1 MPAIV
6 GWRHSPK
13 LGSVARPEDS
23 DLAKAGFQTSYI
35 AMRRLLVS
43 LFPSAESGL
52 SGKVRLR
59 TLVVIRWIALV
70 GQLGALAI
78 IYFGFDFELPVVAAL
93 IVVALSG
100 LLNVVQSA
108 TRRADPWLSDRD
120 AALTL
125 CFDLLQ
131 LAVLLGLTGG
141 LSNPFAILILAPV
154 TVSAS
159 NLSRRS
165 TVLLSI
171 IAVAAV
177 STLAFWHFPLPWTAE
192 GFALPP
198 LYVGGAWAALVVAA
212 LFIAAYVS
220 SIAAEARDMD
230 DALTATQMALAR
242 EQRLSALGG
251 LAAAA
256 AHELGSPLAT
266 IAVVARELNRDL
278 PADSPGRDDVEL
290 LLSESNR
297 CGEILANLAAWSEE
311 EGDDFFNRLPLEVLV
326 EAAASPYEQAGVEF
340 DITMTCLFD
349 EEETQPIVHRSP
361 EVLHGLGLLIQNAMQ
376 FADSKVEA
384 RLGWDQDT
392 VTITLIDDG
401 PGFDPAILSR
411 LGEPYLYAKEPRA
424 KQPTSGRRRIDDDK
438 GRLKSNTGRKR
449 SAARNGD
456 RRNGGGGHMGLGVF
470 IAKTLLGRTGAS
482 VSFDNG
488 QWGGAEVEVT
498 WSRESLETELPGKG
512 SI

>member
-1 MPAIV
+1 
-6 GWRHSPK
+6 
-13 LGSVARPEDS
+13 
-23 DLAKAGFQTSYI
+23 
-35 AMRRLLVS
+35 MRRLLVS

-93 IVVALSG
+93 LVVAMSG
-100 LLNVVQSA
+100 VLNIVLSA

-125 CFDLLQ
+125 SFDLLQ

-165 TVLLSI
+165 TVILSI
-171 IAVAAV
+171 LAVMAV
-177 STLAFWHFPLPWTAE
+177 SALAFWHYPLPWMAA

-220 SIAAEARDMD
+220 SIAAEARDMY

-278 PADSPGRDDVEL
+278 PAESPGRDDVEL

-297 CGEILANLAAWSEE
+297 CGEILANLTAWSEE
-311 EGDDFFNRLPLEVLV
+311 ERDDFFNRLPLEVLV
-326 EAAASPYEQAGVEF
+326 EAAAAPYERDGVQF
-340 DITMTCLFD
+340 DITMNCLFD
-349 EEETQPIVHRSP
+349 EEDDQPIVFRSP
-361 EVLHGLGLLIQNAMQ
+361 EALHGLGLLIQNAMQ
-376 FADSKVEA
+376 FADARVDA
-384 RLGWDQDT
+384 RLAWDRESVS
-392 VTITLIDDG
+392 VTIIDDG
-401 PGFDPAILSR
+401 PGFDPAILGR
-411 LGEPYLYAKEPRA
+411 LGEPYIYAKESRA
-424 KQPTSGRRRIDDDK
+424 KEHRSGK
-438 GRLKSNTGRKR
+438 AWLKPSAGAKR
-449 SAARNGD
+449 SSVRDNSHRNSGD
-456 RRNGGGGHMGLGVF
+456 GGNMGLGVF

-482 VSFDNG
+482 VTFDNG
-488 QWGGAEVEVT
+488 QWGGAEVQIT
-498 WSRESLETELPGKG
+498 WSRDSLEPDRFILSQSET
-512 SI
+512 

>member
-1 MPAIV
+1 MP
-6 GWRHSPK
+6 K
-13 LGSVARPEDS
+13 PESAVPPDDPDELDDW
-23 DLAKAGFQTSYI
+23 DLAKAGLATSYV

-52 SGKVRLR
+52 GGKVRLR

-100 LLNVVQSA
+100 LLNIVQSA
-108 TRRADPWLSDRD
+108 TRRTDPWLSDRD

-171 IAVAAV
+171 LAVVAV
-177 STLAFWHFPLPWTAE
+177 STLAFWHFPLPWTAD

-220 SIAAEARDMD
+220 SIAAEARDMH

-278 PADSPGRDDVEL
+278 PPDSPGRDDVEL

-311 EGDDFFNRLPLEVLV
+311 EDDGFLNRLPLEVLV

-340 DITMTCLFD
+340 DITMNCLFD
-349 EEETQPIVHRSP
+349 EEQNQPIVQRSP

-376 FADSKVEA
+376 FSDAKVEA
-384 RLGWDQDT
+384 RLGWDQESVSIT
-392 VTITLIDDG
+392 VIDDG
-401 PGFDPAILSR
+401 PGFDPAIMSR
-411 LGEPYLYAKEPRA
+411 LGEPYLYAKESRS
-424 KQPTSGRRRIDDDK
+424 KQPKSARRRMDDSK
-438 GRLKSNTGRKR
+438 GRLEERRGRKR
-449 SAARNGD
+449 SATRNGD

-470 IAKTLLGRTGAS
+470 IAKTLLGRTGAT

-488 QWGGAEVEVT
+488 QWGGAEVEVR
-498 WSRESLETELPGKG
+498 WSREALEADTPGKG
-512 SI
+512 QL

>member
-1 MPAIV
+1 M
-6 GWRHSPK
+6 S
-13 LGSVARPEDS
+13 
-23 DLAKAGFQTSYI
+23 
-35 AMRRLLVS
+35 RLLHS
-43 LFPSAESGL
+43 LFPSIESGQN
-52 SGKVRLR
+52 GKVRLR

-78 IYFGFDFELPVVAAL
+78 IYFGFDFELPVIPAL
-93 IVVALSG
+93 VVVAMSG
-100 LLNVVQSA
+100 LLNIVQSA
-108 TRRADPWLSDRD
+108 TRRDDPWLSDRD

-125 CFDLLQ
+125 GFDLMQ

-165 TVLLSI
+165 TILLSVL
-171 IAVAAV
+171 AVVAV
-177 STLAFWHFPLPWTAE
+177 STLAFWHFPLPWMAE

-220 SIAAEARDMD
+220 SIAAESREMY

-278 PADSPGRDDVEL
+278 PPDSPGREDVEL

-297 CGEILANLAAWSEE
+297 CGEILADLAAWSEE
-311 EGDDFFNRLPLEVLV
+311 EDDDFFSHLPLEVLV
-326 EAAASPYEQAGVEF
+326 ETAAAPYERDGVQF
-340 DITMTCLFD
+340 DITMTCLF
-349 EEETQPIVHRSP
+349 EEEDTQPIVYRSP
-361 EVLHGLGLLIQNAMQ
+361 EILHGLGLLIQNAMQ
-376 FADSKVEA
+376 FAEKRVEA
-384 RLGWDQDT
+384 RLDWNQET
-392 VTITLIDDG
+392 VSVVIIDDG
-401 PGFDPAILSR
+401 PGFDPGIMGL
-411 LGEPYLYAKEPRA
+411 LGQPYIHAKDNRAAVAVSVERNKA
-424 KQPTSGRRRIDDDK
+424 KQDSAGASGPRVQDA
-438 GRLKSNTGRKR
+438 STGRQ
-449 SAARNGD
+449 
-456 RRNGGGGHMGLGVF
+456 GGHMGLGVF

-482 VSFDNG
+482 VGFDNG
-488 QWGGAEVEVT
+488 QWGGAEVEIV
-498 WSRESLETELPGKG
+498 WPREAMETEFPAKG
-512 SI
+512 TI

>member
-1 MPAIV
+1 M
-6 GWRHSPK
+6 S
-13 LGSVARPEDS
+13 
-23 DLAKAGFQTSYI
+23 
-35 AMRRLLVS
+35 RLLTS
-43 LFPSAESGL
+43 IFPSIESGQ

-78 IYFGFDFELPVVAAL
+78 IYFGFDFELPVLAALLVVAA
-93 IVVALSG
+93 SG

-125 CFDLLQ
+125 GFDLLQ

-165 TVLLSI
+165 TLLLSI
-171 IAVAAV
+171 LAVAAV
-177 STLAFWHFPLPWTAE
+177 STLAFWHYPLPWTAV

-220 SIAAEARDMD
+220 SIAAESRDMS

-278 PADSPGRDDVEL
+278 PEDSPGREDVEL

-297 CGEILANLAAWSEE
+297 CGEILADLAAWSEE
-311 EGDDFFNRLPLEVLV
+311 EDDDFFNRLPLEVLV
-326 EAAASPYEQAGVEF
+326 EASAAPYERDGVEF
-340 DITMTCLFD
+340 DIAMTCLFD
-349 EEETQPIVHRSP
+349 EEGTQPIVFRSP
-361 EVLHGLGLLIQNAMQ
+361 EILHGLGLLIQNAMQ
-376 FADSKVEA
+376 FAEKRVEA
-384 RLGWDQDT
+384 RLDWNEET
-392 VTITLIDDG
+392 VSVVIIDDG
-401 PGFDPAILSR
+401 PGFDPAIMGR
-411 LGEPYLYAKEPRA
+411 LGQPYLYAKEPLAKEILTGETGRGGEVRQKSFGRSRPAATAGRA
-424 KQPTSGRRRIDDDK
+424 KNVPAGRQ
-438 GRLKSNTGRKR
+438 
-449 SAARNGD
+449 
-456 RRNGGGGHMGLGVF
+456 GGHMGLGVF
-470 IAKTLLGRTGAS
+470 IAKTLLGRTGAT

-488 QWGGAEVEVT
+488 QWGGAEVEIV
-498 WSRESLETELPGKG
+498 WPREAMETEFPAKG
-512 SI
+512 TI

>member
-1 MPAIV
+1 M
-6 GWRHSPK
+6 S
-13 LGSVARPEDS
+13 
-23 DLAKAGFQTSYI
+23 
-35 AMRRLLVS
+35 RLLTS
-43 LFPSAESGL
+43 LFPSIESGQ
-52 SGKVRLR
+52 SGKLRLR

-78 IYFGFDFELPVVAAL
+78 IYFGFDFELPVGSALAVVAA
-93 IVVALSG
+93 SG
-100 LLNVVQSA
+100 VFNIIQST
-108 TRRADPWLSDRD
+108 TRRADLWLSDRD

-125 CFDLLQ
+125 GFDLLQ

-165 TVLLSI
+165 TLLLAAL
-171 IAVAAV
+171 AVAAV
-177 STLAFWHFPLPWTAE
+177 STLAFWHYPLPWMAE

-220 SIAAEARDMD
+220 SIAAEARDMS

-278 PADSPGRDDVEL
+278 PADSPGREDAEL

-311 EGDDFFNRLPLEVLV
+311 EADDFLNRLPLEVLV
-326 EAAASPYEQAGVEF
+326 EAAATPYQRDEIEF
-340 DITMTCLFD
+340 DIAMTCLFD
-349 EEETQPIVHRSP
+349 EEDTQPIVFRSP
-361 EVLHGLGLLIQNAMQ
+361 EILHGLGLLIQNAMQ
-376 FADSKVEA
+376 FAKKRVEA
-384 RLGWDQDT
+384 RLDWNEET
-392 VTITLIDDG
+392 VSVVVIDDG
-401 PGFDPAILSR
+401 PGFDPAIMSR
-411 LGEPYLYAKEPRA
+411 LGQPYIYAKEPLA
-424 KQPTSGRRRIDDDK
+424 KEILTGETVRGGGLTGTMTAGSRPSVKAGGPKREPAGRQ
-438 GRLKSNTGRKR
+438 
-449 SAARNGD
+449 
-456 RRNGGGGHMGLGVF
+456 GGHMGLGVF
-470 IAKTLLGRTGAS
+470 IAKTLLGRTGAA

-488 QWGGAEVEVT
+488 QWGGAEVEIV
-498 WSRESLETELPGKG
+498 WPREAMETEFPAKG
-512 SI
+512 TI